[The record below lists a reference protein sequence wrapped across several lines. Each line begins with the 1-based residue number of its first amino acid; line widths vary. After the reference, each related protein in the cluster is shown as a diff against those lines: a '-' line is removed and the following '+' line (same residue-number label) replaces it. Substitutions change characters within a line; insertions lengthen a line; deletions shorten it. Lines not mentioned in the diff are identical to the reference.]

1 MAAPKVEPKIFTA
14 IVLDFETGGLDSKDS
29 AITQIAMQAVRMDSW
44 ELLESYQNYI
54 TPYNQQ
60 DHLKRKVL
68 KTRQQLEI
76 QIPMKYEAKALEYSG
91 VTMDM
96 LHSRG
101 VELSVVANEVIEFVK
116 RNTLSKGAQCKPIII
131 GQNIT
136 FDIGFLQQMMNYTGL
151 AKEFAKIFAGTTDF
165 YGNFQPYYLDTLTLG
180 RMAFAHRTDITS
192 YKLELLAER
201 FGIELDD
208 AHDAQADVSATL
220 NIAAVCASRL
230 KQEAGTVTTIAKGE
244 KTRNHFKI

>member
-1 MAAPKVEPKIFTA
+1 MAVPKVEPKIFTA
-14 IVLDFETGGLDSKDS
+14 IVLDFETGGLDSKDC
-29 AITQIAMQAVRMDSW
+29 AITQIAMQAVRMDTW

-54 TPYNQQ
+54 APYNQQ
-60 DHLKRKVL
+60 DHLRRKVL

-76 QIPMKYEAKALEYSG
+76 QIPMNYDDKALAYSG
-91 VTMDM
+91 VTMDT

-101 VELSVVANEVIEFVK
+101 VGLSVVAGDVIEFVK
-116 RNTLSKGAQCKPIII
+116 RNTLSKGAQCKPMII

-136 FDIGFLQQMMNYTGL
+136 FDMGFLQQMMNYTGL
-151 AKEFAKIFAGTTDF
+151 AKEFAKVFAGATDF
-165 YGNFQPYYLDTLTLG
+165 YGNFQPHYLDTLTLG
-180 RMAFAHRTDITS
+180 RMAFAHRADITS

-220 NIAAVCASRL
+220 NIAAVCAHRL
-230 KQEAGTVTTIAKGE
+230 KQEGGTVTTISKGE